1 MRQGDC
7 DSFTQ
12 SIAAALSPAYK
23 NMLLLHY
30 PQLDSTNNQAKR
42 LLPSIKAEQFLVTAQ
57 QQSSGRGRK
66 GRNYFSPPGN
76 VYMTLAQR
84 IPAVSDGTV
93 SITTM
98 ASVAVVRAIARLSNL
113 QTQIKW
119 VNDVY
124 YEGKKICGILCELL
138 TDLQNTNAY
147 WLIIGIGIN
156 IGHNDFPAELA
167 DIATSLPNDQLS
179 APTLI
184 AEILNQ
190 LLALITQPENKA
202 YLNDYRKHSLVL
214 GKAICYW
221 KNGRPYSGIAIDIDE
236 QAALLVQHTDGT
248 IHRLDSGE
256 ISIRLENRC
265 SPKQT

>member
-1 MRQGDC
+1 MRQSDC

-12 SIAAALSPAYK
+12 SIAEALSPAYK

-42 LLPSIKAEQFLVTAQ
+42 LLSSIKAEQFLVTAR
-57 QQSSGRGRK
+57 QQSGGRGRK
-66 GRNYFSPPGN
+66 GRSYFSPPGN

-84 IPAVSDGTV
+84 LPAVLGDVV

-98 ASVAVVRAIARLSNL
+98 ASVAVVRAVTRLSHL

-124 YEGKKICGILCELL
+124 YKGKKICGILCELL
-138 TDLQNTNAY
+138 ADPQDAY
-147 WLIIGIGIN
+147 GYCLLIGIGVN
-156 IGHNDFPAELA
+156 IGHNDFPVELA
-167 DIATSLPNDQLS
+167 DLATSLPDDQLS

-184 AEILNQ
+184 AEIVNQ

-202 YLNDYRKHSLVL
+202 YLTDYRKHSLVL
-214 GKAICYW
+214 GKAINYW
-221 KNGRPYSGIAIDIDE
+221 KNGQPYSGIAIDIDE
-236 QAALLVQHTDGT
+236 QAALLVQHADGT

-256 ISIRLENRC
+256 ISIRLEN
-265 SPKQT
+265 T